1 VSAQACIGRA
11 AQRACPDSAG
21 IVPSMPYLRL
31 VRREMQSS
39 LPRLAF
45 MAALGGVANA
55 MVLASINAGAQV
67 AGNSDRSPLWGAALF
82 LLGLLLFVKTQQY
95 MVITAAAEIEA
106 IIHKL
111 RVRLI
116 DAVRRSDVQAIETLG
131 RARIVAAIT
140 TDSAILAQASSTLI
154 FAVQGMVLVVCV
166 SLYIAYLSFATFA
179 FTALVFA
186 ATAVLFHAKGRELAE
201 GAQKAT
207 ASSAR
212 LFDRFM
218 DMLNGIKEVRLN
230 KARSDDL
237 FAEIGEVSRVSA
249 NTKIVTEAE
258 SAKRAIFAQTAMFLL
273 LGLIVFAG
281 PVLAGSLTGDAVSKS
296 ITALLFVVGA
306 CFHIVQSI
314 PVLTNADAAADRL
327 ETLAAEID
335 ANVRSPELDATARAG
350 EFKLIE
356 LRQVVFRYVDKS
368 SEATFTVGPVDFALR
383 PGDAAF
389 IVGGNGSGK
398 STFLRLL
405 AGLYVPDAGEI
416 VLDGTAVGDGNR
428 NAYRALM
435 AAIFT
440 DYHLFFRLFGI
451 ADASAEEI
459 AGLLDT
465 LELARKTGVDADG
478 TFHTLELSAGQ
489 RRRLALL
496 VALLE
501 HRPVLLLDEVTS
513 DQDPDFRRKFYLD
526 LLPRFVKAGITIVV
540 VTHDDRYLNELAV
553 ATRKLRMDD
562 GRLVEEG

>member
-1 VSAQACIGRA
+1 
-11 AQRACPDSAG
+11 
-21 IVPSMPYLRL
+21 MPYLRL
-31 VRREMQSS
+31 VRREMESS

-55 MVLASINAGAQV
+55 MILASINAGAQV
-67 AGNSDRSPLWGAALF
+67 AGKSDGTPLWGAALF

-116 DAVRRSDVQAIETLG
+116 DAVRRSEVQAIETLG

-154 FAVQGMVLVVCV
+154 FAVQGVVLVVCV
-166 SLYIAYLSFATFA
+166 SFYIAYLSLATFA

-201 GAQKAT
+201 GLQKAT

-230 KARSDDL
+230 KSRSDDL

-249 NTKIVTEAE
+249 NTRIVTEAE
-258 SAKRAIFAQTAMFLL
+258 SAKRAIFAQTSMFLL

-281 PVLAGSLTGDAVSKS
+281 PMLTGSLTGDAVAKS

-306 CFHIVQSI
+306 CFHLVQSI

-335 ANVRSPELDATARAG
+335 AQVRSPELDAAAAAVNG
-350 EFKLIE
+350 FGLIE
-356 LRQVVFRYVDKS
+356 LRRVVFRYFDKS
-368 SEATFTVGPVDFALR
+368 TEATFTVGPVDFALR
-383 PGDAAF
+383 PGDAVF

-398 STFLRLL
+398 STFLKLL
-405 AGLYVPDAGEI
+405 AGLYGPAEGEI
-416 VLDGTAVGDGNR
+416 VLDGTVVGDDNR
-428 NAYRALM
+428 NVYRSLM

-451 ADASAEEI
+451 ATSDTGEI
-459 AGLLDT
+459 GRLLDT
-465 LELARKTGVDADG
+465 LELARKTGIGPDG
-478 TFHTLELSAGQ
+478 AFRTLELSAGQ

-513 DQDPDFRRKFYLD
+513 DQDPDFRRKFHLE
-526 LLPRFVKAGITIVV
+526 LLPRFIAAGVTIVV
-540 VTHDDRYLNELAV
+540 VTHDDRYLNELKV
-553 ATRKLRMDD
+553 PTRKLRMDD
-562 GRLVEEG
+562 GRLIDEG